1 MHAAGGVRD
10 AASLLHRNH
19 AADRVR
25 NSATLDL
32 TFHSRA
38 HDRFLFGPWHPDLS
52 TCRRAR
58 LEETLSAVTAG
69 LVNLTATVAV
79 VVPASGRLHALAAR
93 VVRALFNDGL
103 VRAAADVDL
112 LALYDRLANSVA
124 DFAVTSFGTR
134 LVCRVALFAVAGLV
148 NRLADVVTDGLV
160 AGFVARLADR
170 VALVAVACLSVRHSD
185 CVLLVTVAGLLDRFA
200 NGVRHDSMADLI
212 DRLLNRVALVAKLRL
227 VDVLSAGDRLL
238 FADRVINRSVLR
250 HLTLVVDDVLHGL
263 VTR

>member
-1 MHAAGGVRD
+1 M
-10 AASLLHRNH
+10 
-19 AADRVR
+19 
-25 NSATLDL
+25 
-32 TFHSRA
+32 
-38 HDRFLFGPWHPDLS
+38 
-52 TCRRAR
+52 
-58 LEETLSAVTAG
+58 
-69 LVNLTATVAV
+69 
-79 VVPASGRLHALAAR
+79 
-93 VVRALFNDGL
+93 
-103 VRAAADVDL
+103 
-112 LALYDRLANSVA
+112 
-124 DFAVTSFGTR
+124 
-134 LVCRVALFAVAGLV
+134 
-148 NRLADVVTDGLV
+148 DVVTDGLV
-160 AGFVARLADR
+160 AGFIARLADR